1 MPAGEGKGQPAKPQ
15 APRNHSW
22 TISGHLSC
30 SCSPGVLG
38 HLFTSMES
46 SGCSAL
52 VTVTPLWQGGRGG
65 SGPGDAPLQPSLCSL
80 LQAAAEL
87 SKLHFQHHCSPSS
100 ALATSLLLLM
110 PLSPPFPEPR
120 GRKRNQLPRSREK
133 GKLILTTAAS
143 SSSKLLTPLLLG
155 KLTPKSLGVSL
166 SLPRPPRVSLR

>member
-52 VTVTPLWQGGRGG
+52 VTVTPLWQGGSGG
-65 SGPGDAPLQPSLCSL
+65 SGPSDALLQPSLCSL

-87 SKLHFQHHCSPSS
+87 SKLHFQHHCSPGS

-110 PLSPPFPEPR
+110 PLSSPFPELR
-120 GRKRNQLPRSREK
+120 GRKRRSREK